1 MKKVF
6 KWGLTVLGLIIF
18 IFCICNNIDGV
29 GRFACILFAT
39 VFTVIGSALRYVSPR
54 HLNRGLLT

>member
-39 VFTVIGSALRYVSPR
+39 VFTVIGSALR
-54 HLNRGLLT
+54 